1 MEPLSDFAVKTH
13 AELLRLAGEARAK
26 CPQHV
31 CHDLAPCRHCA
42 EYRRLHA
49 LIDDHLGQLRGEE
62 PDPIPLSPLQNALLA
77 DYATDTVALKTA
89 PECGLCDGYR
99 MVKADVLICTR
110 CDHWPLPSLGL
121 GGAK

>member
-26 CPQHV
+26 CPGHV
-31 CHDLAPCRHCA
+31 CADLAPCRHCA

-49 LIDDHLGQLRGEE
+49 AIDDHLAQLRGEPAE
-62 PDPIPLSPLQNALLA
+62 PSPLQNALLA
-77 DYATDTVALKTA
+77 DYATDTVTLSRK
-89 PECGLCDGYR
+89 PECSMCDGYR

-110 CDHWPLPSLGL
+110 CDHWPLPTLGL